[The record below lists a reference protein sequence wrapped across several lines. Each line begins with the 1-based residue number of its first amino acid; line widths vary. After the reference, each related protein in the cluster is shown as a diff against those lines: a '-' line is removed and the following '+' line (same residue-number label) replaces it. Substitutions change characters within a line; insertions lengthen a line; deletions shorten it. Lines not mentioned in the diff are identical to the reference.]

1 MPPGKRAF
9 SSDPAL
15 TMETND
21 QIQTSD
27 IPAASDVPAAAEGQ
41 QQDRRGGGKGGER
54 RGGRGRDRDNRRGQE
69 RDSEWQERVVQI
81 RRVSKTV
88 KGGKK
93 MSFRAI
99 VVVGNER
106 GQVGVGVGK
115 AGDVIGAV
123 RKGVADGKKHLVK
136 VPLTRTSSIP
146 TISNGRDG
154 AASVLIR
161 PAAPGTGVIAGG
173 SIRTVLELAGIK
185 NVLAKRLGSKT
196 PLNNAR
202 AAMEALSAL
211 RTPKETAKER
221 GISLEQIY
229 S

>member
-1 MPPGKRAF
+1 MQPGKRAF
-9 SSDPAL
+9 NSDTAIKMTETTKKSNSKESSK
-15 TMETND
+15 
-21 QIQTSD
+21 
-27 IPAASDVPAAAEGQ
+27 ASDASSSSEGQ
-41 QQDRRGGGKGGER
+41 QQEQQQQQQRKGGRDRRGGR
-54 RGGRGRDRDNRRGQE
+54 RGGRGQE

-99 VVVGNER
+99 VVVGNEK

-136 VPLTRTSSIP
+136 VPLTRNSSIP
-146 TISNGRDG
+146 TLSNGRDG

-202 AAMEALSAL
+202 AAMVALASL
-211 RTPKETAKER
+211 RTHKQTAKER

>member
-1 MPPGKRAF
+1 MTDTPTKQENQSKTENEP
-9 SSDPAL
+9 SSNAN
-15 TMETND
+15 E
-21 QIQTSD
+21 Q
-27 IPAASDVPAAAEGQ
+27 
-41 QQDRRGGGKGGER
+41 RRGNR
-54 RGGRGRDRDNRRGQE
+54 NNDRKRNRRGDSKNE

-99 VVVGNER
+99 IVVGNEK

-123 RKGVADGKKHLVK
+123 RKGVSDGKKNLVR
-136 VPLTRTSSIP
+136 VPLTPNNSIP
-146 TISNGRDG
+146 TLSIGRDG
-154 AASVLIR
+154 AANVLIR

-202 AAMEALSAL
+202 AAMLALAQL
-211 RTPKETAKER
+211 RTHKSVSRER
-221 GISLEQIY
+221 GISLEQLY

>member
-1 MPPGKRAF
+1 
-9 SSDPAL
+9 
-15 TMETND
+15 
-21 QIQTSD
+21 
-27 IPAASDVPAAAEGQ
+27 
-41 QQDRRGGGKGGER
+41 
-54 RGGRGRDRDNRRGQE
+54 
-69 RDSEWQERVVQI
+69 
-81 RRVSKTV
+81 
-88 KGGKK
+88 

-99 VVVGNER
+99 VVVGNEK

-136 VPLTRTSSIP
+136 VPLTRHSSIP
-146 TISNGRDG
+146 TLSNGRDG

-202 AAMEALSAL
+202 AAMVALIQSSYSQGDCK
-211 RTPKETAKER
+211 RTGNLPRADLLLIRDDSPTR
-221 GISLEQIY
+221 LPQSQQRRSSPQIA
-229 S
+229 